1 VARRSRGEASV
12 PAKEALRS
20 VAKRAA
26 RRKVVR
32 RPEDIPEFASE
43 EEEHRFWSE
52 HRLGGKMLK
61 EMKPPPEGLLP
72 PPREET
78 RPVSVRFDP
87 DMLDRLRALAARRG
101 QRYQTLLKQF
111 VVERLY
117 EEEQREGI
125 VKPRRDPRRS

>member
-1 VARRSRGEASV
+1 
-12 PAKEALRS
+12 
-20 VAKRAA
+20 
-26 RRKVVR
+26 VVR

-52 HRLGGKMLK
+52 HRFGGKMLK
-61 EMKPPPEGLLP
+61 EMTPGGDEGVLP

-87 DMLDRLRALAARRG
+87 TMLDRLRALAARRG

-111 VVERLY
+111 VLERLY

-125 VKPRRDPRRS
+125 VKPKRDRK